1 MRPFTHPVARVCL
14 HLMLWFV
21 VLYSTLP
28 FLWTTLNSFKTKR
41 DANARVPKL
50 LFDPTLDNYGDVLLR
65 SAPENGAV
73 IATVLVGILGV
84 LVAVGLLAKRIP
96 FPTTAIYCLV
106 AAATAVVFW
115 KIPSYMRT
123 ADIYDDFL
131 NTVIVCTGA
140 VLLSVGIGSFA
151 AYGLAR
157 YTGMSSVV
165 ILLAAIAFR
174 SMPRMGYIL
183 PYYQTSQDLGIYDSY
198 LLLIVVLVA
207 INQPFTIWM
216 LRAFFVNVPREL
228 EEAAMVDGASRF
240 GAFRKV
246 VIPTAWP
253 GIVATSLFTL
263 LVVYHE
269 FILVRILSQTKQT
282 LTVAMTQYE
291 GGVSVPG
298 SIPRQSAASLSSV
311 VPLIVGGLIFQKHFV
326 KGIADGAVKG

>member
-1 MRPFTHPVARVCL
+1 MRPFTHPAARLCL
-14 HLMLWFV
+14 HVILWFI

-28 FLWTTLNSFKTKR
+28 FLWATLNSLKTKR

-50 LFDPTLDNYGDVLLR
+50 IFDPTLDNFSEVLLR
-65 SAPENGAV
+65 ATPDNGAV
-73 IATVLVGILGV
+73 IATVLAGILGV
-84 LVAVGLLAKRIP
+84 LVVVGVLAKRIP
-96 FPTTAIYCLV
+96 FSTTGIYWMI
-106 AAATAVVFW
+106 AAVVAVVLW
-115 KIPSYMRT
+115 QIPNFMRM

-140 VLLSVGIGSFA
+140 VLLSITIGSFA

-157 YTGMSSVV
+157 YTGISGTV

-246 VIPTAWP
+246 VIPVAWP

-269 FILVRILSQTKQT
+269 FILVRILSQKNQT
-282 LTVAMTQYE
+282 LTVSMSQYV
-291 GGVSVPG
+291 GGISVPG
-298 SIPRQSAASLSSV
+298 GIPQQSAASLLAV
-311 VPLIVGGLIFQKHFV
+311 IPLILVVLIFQKHFV
-326 KGIADGAVKG
+326 RGIAEGAVKG